1 MSVHGL
7 PSLFD
12 LLGTYTYLAWA
23 LAQTLALA
31 VGILICPEHRRAAL
45 RSALLAAPFGLISMG
60 WVPGYWQPVRL
71 ASWLRTGPEDV
82 LSAFATGGLIWLLGF
97 ATAPGWRVQPA
108 WPDGWF
114 LRGNLVLGVG
124 LGGGLVGLVA
134 GLSPLAATAL
144 GTALVLAVFGRRRP
158 FLLGPAVRAA
168 LALAVVHGAILWAIL
183 GVWPGF
189 LDQWHPS
196 GLAGARLAGVPI
208 SEVVWA
214 ALTGLGWVVFTGTA
228 LDLQPPARVRAPA
241 PDAVPGQ

>member
-7 PSLFD
+7 PSLSG
-12 LLGTYTYLAWA
+12 LLGTHTYLAWA

-97 ATAPGWRVQPA
+97 ATSPACMARATWRG
-108 WPDGWF
+108 GWF

-124 LGGGLVGLVA
+124 LGGGLLGLVV

-158 FLLGPAVRAA
+158 FLLGPALRAA

-189 LDQWHPS
+189 LAQWHPS
-196 GLAGARLAGVPI
+196 GLAGIRPAGVPL
-208 SEVVWA
+208 SELIWA
-214 ALTGLGWVVFTGTA
+214 ALTGLGWVVFIGTA
-228 LDLQPPARVRAPA
+228 LDLQPPVGVRAPA
-241 PDAVPGQ
+241 PDAAPGQ

>member
-1 MSVHGL
+1 MTVHGL
-7 PSLFD
+7 RSTFE

-23 LAQTLALA
+23 LAQTVVLGAGML
-31 VGILICPEHRRAAL
+31 VCREHRLAAL

-97 ATAPGWRVQPA
+97 ATSPGWTALATWR
-108 WPDGWF
+108 DGWF

-124 LGGGLVGLVA
+124 LGGGLLGLGV

-144 GTALVLAVFGRRRP
+144 GTALVLAVFGRTRP

-196 GLAGARLAGVPI
+196 GLAGLRLAGVPI

-228 LDLQPPARVRAPA
+228 LDLQPPARVRVLA
-241 PDAVPGQ
+241 PDAQPGQ